1 MCSRGC
7 WRAAAKDSSD
17 AAVVAAA
24 IALFAL
30 ITAAIHFSGMMQPGW
45 SLF

>member
-1 MCSRGC
+1 MFTY
-7 WRAAAKDSSD
+7 SD

-30 ITAAIHFSGMMQPGW
+30 ITAAIHFSGIMQPGW